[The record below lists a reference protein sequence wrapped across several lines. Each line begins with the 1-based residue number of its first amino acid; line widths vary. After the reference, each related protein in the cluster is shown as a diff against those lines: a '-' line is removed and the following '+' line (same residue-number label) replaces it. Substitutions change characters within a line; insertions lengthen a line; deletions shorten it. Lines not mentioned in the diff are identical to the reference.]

1 MTLQERLANLKKIN
15 QLTDHRP
22 TLQEVQQHLENAKD
36 HIKDAKNTSVSLLGR
51 FNAAYNASHA
61 LLTAAL
67 KMNGYRTGDSK
78 GHRQILFE
86 MLDQLV
92 PGAASAKSVL
102 SHAHILRNKSEYDAD
117 PINATAALVTSMTA
131 AVGNLDQEVRLA
143 FKTFTKVQAVTAS
156 IKAAPHARAQ
166 RRTSPRP

>member
-61 LLTAAL
+61 
-67 KMNGYRTGDSK
+67 
-78 GHRQILFE
+78 
-86 MLDQLV
+86 
-92 PGAASAKSVL
+92 
-102 SHAHILRNKSEYDAD
+102 HILRNKSEYDAD
-117 PINATAALVTSMTA
+117 PINATSALVTSMTA
-131 AVGNLDQEVRLA
+131 AVENLDQEVRLA
-143 FKTFTKVQAVTAS
+143 FKTFTKVQAATAS
-156 IKAAPHARAQ
+156 TKAAPHARAQ
-166 RRTSPRP
+166 RRISQRP